1 MRWDIIAIRGHS
13 EVFADGRFLFSADT
27 KAEAMEELETWED
40 ALIA

>member
-1 MRWDIIAIRGHS
+1 MRWDIIAIRGHY
-13 EVFADGRFLFSADT
+13 EGFADGRFLFSADT

>member
-1 MRWDIIAIRGHS
+1 MRWDIIAVRGHYG
-13 EVFADGRFLFSADT
+13 VFADGRFLFSADT

>member
-1 MRWDIIAIRGHS
+1 MRWDIIAIRGHY

-27 KAEAMEELETWED
+27 KAEAMEDLDTWAD

>member
-1 MRWDIIAIRGHS
+1 MRWDIIAIRGHY
-13 EVFADGRFLFSADT
+13 EVFTDGRFLFSADT

>member
-1 MRWDIIAIRGHS
+1 MRWDIIAIRGHYV
-13 EVFADGRFLFSADT
+13 VFADGRFLFSADT